1 MSMVYELWMA
11 PHGERTLLE
20 PYSPEWRRTAPTR
33 SRSER
38 LSRWSRRA
46 AASLGAHAGISR
58 QSITKRFNGQS
69 SKLARR
75 SLASG
80 WSMEVASA
88 HGGAEKISCE
98 VREHQGVRGEFISGL
113 EILAASA
120 ARCSQRFVFV
130 DHGSSWGRT

>member
-1 MSMVYELWMA
+1 MNFGWLLTVSEHSSSRIHPNGGVPRLPA
-11 PHGERTLLE
+11 RAVSGFHGG
-20 PYSPEWRRTAPTR
+20 P
-33 SRSER
+33 
-38 LSRWSRRA
+38 
-46 AASLGAHAGISR
+46 GAHAGISR